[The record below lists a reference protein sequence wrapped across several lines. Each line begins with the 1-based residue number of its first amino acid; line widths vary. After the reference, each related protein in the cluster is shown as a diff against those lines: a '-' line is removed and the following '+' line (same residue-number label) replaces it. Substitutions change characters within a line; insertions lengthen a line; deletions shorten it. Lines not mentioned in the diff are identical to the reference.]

1 MKRITMITTFLAAT
15 GILFAAGN
23 CLGAD
28 AARGKQLFESPA
40 LGGGTSGKSC
50 LTCHEHGR
58 DFSPETLSRKHYSVM
73 GNPVASLAEV
83 VNFCIEVAL
92 RGEAIPEEGEE
103 MQDLIAYL
111 SVFIKNN
118 SAKPQ

>member
-1 MKRITMITTFLAAT
+1 MKTITTLLATACVFLAAA
-15 GILFAAGN
+15 GI

-28 AARGKQLFESPA
+28 AQHGKLLFESPT

-58 DFSPETLSRKHYSVM
+58 DFSPETMSRKTYSIM

-92 RGEAIPEEGEE
+92 RGEAITENGKEMEE
-103 MQDLIAYL
+103 LIAYL
-111 SVFIKNN
+111 AVFIKSN
-118 SAKPQ
+118 SSKPQ